1 MLGFCYAEIL
11 QVFHRTHPGVLLE
24 QVGEIA
30 SVDSNVVRQLLH
42 LHRHTVVVLN
52 VGDGVV
58 YVCLLYTSDT
68 ADEL

>member
-30 SVDSNVVRQLLH
+30 PVDAYVIRQLLH
-42 LHRHTVVVLN
+42 LHWHIEMSL
-52 VGDGVV
+52 
-58 YVCLLYTSDT
+58 
-68 ADEL
+68 

>member
-42 LHRHTVVVLN
+42 LHWHIEMSLQLN
-52 VGDGVV
+52 ILAKCFVDVNIDI
-58 YVCLLYTSDT
+58 LYY
-68 ADEL
+68 

>member
-30 SVDSNVVRQLLH
+30 SVDSNVVGQLLH
-42 LHRHTVVVLN
+42 LHRHTVVVL
-52 VGDGVV
+52 DI
-58 YVCLLYTSDT
+58 
-68 ADEL
+68 